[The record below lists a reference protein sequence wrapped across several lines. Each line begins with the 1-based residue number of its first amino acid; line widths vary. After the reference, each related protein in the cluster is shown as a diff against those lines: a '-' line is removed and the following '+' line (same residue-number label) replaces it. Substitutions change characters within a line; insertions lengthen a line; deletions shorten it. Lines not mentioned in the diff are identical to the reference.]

1 MKTERE
7 SMDFLAPLRET
18 AKHFKFLT
26 CIFSLCL
33 DRTGLES
40 GFTAAEVNA
49 RSANTM
55 HPAAR
60 PALMKCTDGSN
71 LLTPWRDALQ
81 GTLAYQC
88 RG

>member
-1 MKTERE
+1 MV
-7 SMDFLAPLRET
+7 
-18 AKHFKFLT
+18 
-26 CIFSLCL
+26 
-33 DRTGLES
+33 
-40 GFTAAEVNA
+40 FTAAEVNA